1 MKLTLAENIRSFRKQ
16 RRLTQERLAEV
27 LGVTTGAVY
36 KWESGQSVPELELIV
51 EMADFFDTSVDVLLG
66 YNLKDNG
73 LASTVQRLNECCR
86 TRSPEGLTE
95 AEKALKKYPNS
106 FEVVHNC
113 AQVFMV
119 YGVGS
124 RDKTETRRALELLEQ
139 ARLLIGQNTDPAVS
153 ELTLLGEIADGYTQ
167 LGEYEKSV
175 ELMKKHNAGGIFSD
189 SIGVCLAVLM
199 GRYEEAEPFL
209 SYALL
214 RKTAGLLNTI
224 MGYVFVFC
232 ARGDYLSAR
241 SILGLG
247 MDLLQ
252 GLKKKKENAP
262 DFTDKLSMMMFAL
275 QAHIQQKTGLKE
287 EARFSMEKAV
297 GLAARFDAAPNYG
310 VSAFRFGALPEEIN
324 AIDGLGATAADS
336 LESILRLLGDP
347 ELTALWREVRDR
359 G

>member
-27 LGVTTGAVY
+27 LGVPTGAVY

-139 ARLLIGQNTDPAVS
+139 ARLLIGQNTNPAVS
-153 ELTLLGEIADGYTQ
+153 ELTLLGEMADGYSL
-167 LGEYEKSV
+167 LGEHEKSV
-175 ELMKKHNAGGIFSD
+175 ELMKKHNAAGIFSD
-189 SIGVCLAVLM
+189 SIGVGLAVLM
-199 GRYEEAEPFL
+199 GRYAEAEPFL
-209 SYALL
+209 SDALF
-214 RKTAGLLNTI
+214 RNTAGLLNTI

-247 MDLLQ
+247 IDLLQ
-252 GLKKKKENAP
+252 GLKKENVP
-262 DFTDKLSMMMFAL
+262 DFTDKLSMMLFAL
-275 QAHIQQKTGLKE
+275 LAHTQQKTGLGE
-287 EARFSMEKAV
+287 EARLSMEKAI

-310 VSAFRFGALPEEIN
+310 MSAVRFAAIPEDLSVS
-324 AIDGLGATAADS
+324 DGLGATAADS

-347 ELTALWREVRDR
+347 ELTALWREVRNR